1 MFVSVL
7 GIDPGLTRCGYGIV
21 KYDEKRIVELEKAG
35 ILSTSPQEAISSR
48 LAEIHHDLTQII
60 NESKPDFIAVE
71 RVLFKANV
79 STAMSV
85 SQVNGLVH
93 SLAASYSIPI
103 TEFSPTEVKN
113 AITGH
118 GRADKKA
125 VQEMVMKLLRLT
137 KIPQPADAADAIAIA
152 LTCAY
157 QSMMKNGSTDSDNAT
172 YNGANLHNAIANA
185 IVNQVKTP
193 DEQTIIR
200 ESQKRILSRRR
211 SGLSR

>member
-137 KIPQPADAADAIAIA
+137 KN
-152 LTCAY
+152 
-157 QSMMKNGSTDSDNAT
+157 SSTSRCCRCNC
-172 YNGANLHNAIANA
+172 YCFNLCISIN
-185 IVNQVKTP
+185 
-193 DEQTIIR
+193 DEKWFHRFRQR
-200 ESQKRILSRRR
+200 NL
-211 SGLSR
+211 